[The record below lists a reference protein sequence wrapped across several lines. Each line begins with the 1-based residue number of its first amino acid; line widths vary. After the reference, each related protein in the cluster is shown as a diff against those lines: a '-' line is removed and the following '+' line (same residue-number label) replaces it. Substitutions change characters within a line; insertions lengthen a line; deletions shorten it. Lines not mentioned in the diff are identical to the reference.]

1 MRLDRAVLSLACALC
16 LAMPAAQ
23 ATPAGWGTLDAGT
36 QALLAPWRDDWDQL
50 PADARERLQTNAR
63 RWQAM
68 DANARAALLK
78 RDAQW
83 QMLPPTERARLRARY
98 AAWQKLPA
106 DEQARVRAAASRL
119 ASLPAPQLGAVRAN
133 FAAQETNQRLA
144 WLLGPS
150 IGEWIDQASTGFAF
164 VPDHEREATLR
175 MLQDLPAD
183 ARTQLFAL
191 ARRLPPDRREQLR
204 KDLLLTSPAQRAAL
218 VSQRLAQ

>member
-1 MRLDRAVLSLACALC
+1 MRLDRAILSLACALS

-23 ATPAGWGTLDAGT
+23 AAPAGWGTLDAGT
-36 QALLAPWRDDWDQL
+36 QTLLAPWQDDWDQL
-50 PADARERLQTNAR
+50 PADARERLQANAR

-98 AAWQKLPA
+98 AAWQKLPP

-119 ASLPAPQLGAVRAN
+119 ASLPAPQRGAVRAN
-133 FAAQETNQRLA
+133 FATQETNQRLA

-150 IGEWIDQASTGFAF
+150 IGEWIEQANAGSPSCRTTS
-164 VPDHEREATLR
+164 ATRPCGCCRTCLPMRARNCSCLR
-175 MLQDLPAD
+175 D
-183 ARTQLFAL
+183 ACHLIGASNCAGTCC
-191 ARRLPPDRREQLR
+191 
-204 KDLLLTSPAQRAAL
+204 
-218 VSQRLAQ
+218 